1 MSMNRRGMI
10 ASLVPS
16 TVLLGASAATPATVA
31 PRLIKPNI
39 GPVLAAWVAE
49 KPDSREAHVEIRWNF
64 GTLEVWIQDSAA
76 SAHNLRCN
84 ESTPGSFTVSDAD
97 ARALIAEIAAKA
109 ALPEATPIWEPT
121 EEEVTEPLV
130 RPEQWVRS
138 TGVVPRPP
146 DRKCYFAA
154 QLDQDVISSVA
165 LWAPYESDPRWFLW
179 AVDWSVPDFIEAVAR
194 DNSCTLHMDRW
205 NSRATMLSLANRG
218 VSVAQYSIGKSSR
231 AAGINFIRNV
241 VKADAL
247 RHAGPASA
255 ELGEALAASQV
266 KHDEF
271 GNPFVSRV
279 GAPVGAFLMAAA
291 VAYQEIS
298 NGAT

>member
-1 MSMNRRGMI
+1 MARVGVAEVDAVS
-10 ASLVPS
+10 
-16 TVLLGASAATPATVA
+16 SAATPATAA

-49 KPDSREAHVEIRWNF
+49 KPDSREAHVEIRWNL
-64 GTLEVWIQDSAA
+64 GTLEVWIQDSAV
-76 SAHNLRCN
+76 SAHNFRCN
-84 ESTPGSFTVSDAD
+84 ESTPGSFTISDAD

-130 RPEQWVRS
+130 RPEQWVREHFVS
-138 TGVVPRPP
+138 PRPP

-165 LWAPYESDPRWFLW
+165 LWAPYESYPRWFLW
-179 AVDWSVPDFIEAVAR
+179 AVDWSVPDFIEAVAH
-194 DNSCTLHMDRW
+194 DTPCTLHMDKW
-205 NSRATMLSLANRG
+205 NSHATMLSLANRG
-218 VSVAQYSIGKSSR
+218 VYVAHYPFGKSVR

-266 KHDEF
+266 NHDEF
-271 GNPFVSRV
+271 GNPFVSRI

-298 NGAT
+298 NETT

>member
-1 MSMNRRGMI
+1 MSLRTNSRH
-10 ASLVPS
+10 ASGLPPRLAEVDAVS
-16 TVLLGASAATPATVA
+16 SAATPATAA

-49 KPDSREAHVEIRWNF
+49 KPDSREAHVEIRWNL

-76 SAHNLRCN
+76 SAHNFRCT

-97 ARALIAEIAAKA
+97 SRALIAEIAAKA
-109 ALPEATPIWEPT
+109 APPICEPT

-130 RPEQWVRS
+130 RPEQWVREHFVS
-138 TGVVPRPP
+138 PRPP

-154 QLDQDVISSVA
+154 QLDQDVVSSVA
-165 LWAPYESDPRWFLW
+165 LWVPYESDPRWFLW

-194 DNSCTLHMDRW
+194 DNSCTLHMDKW
-205 NSRATMLSLANRG
+205 NSHATMLSLANRG
-218 VSVAQYSIGKSSR
+218 VSVAQYPFGKSVR

-266 KHDEF
+266 NHDEF
-271 GNPFVSRV
+271 GNPFVSRI

-298 NGAT
+298 NETT

>member
-1 MSMNRRGMI
+1 MI

-16 TVLLGASAATPATVA
+16 TVLLGASAATPATVG

-49 KPDSREAHVEIRWNF
+49 KPDSREAHVEIRWNL

-76 SAHNLRCN
+76 SAHNFRCN

-109 ALPEATPIWEPT
+109 ALPAATPICEPT
-121 EEEVTEPLV
+121 EEEVTDPLV
-130 RPEQWVRS
+130 RPDQWVRS
-138 TGVVPRPP
+138 NMSAYSPEG
-146 DRKCYFAA
+146 RKCYFAA
-154 QLDQDVISSVA
+154 QVDKDVVSSAA
-165 LWAPYESDPRWFLW
+165 LWSPHGADPNWFLW

-205 NSRATMLSLANRG
+205 NSQATMLSLVNRG
-218 VSVAQYSIGKSSR
+218 VSVAQCSIGKSSR

-255 ELGEALAASQV
+255 ELGEALASSQV
-266 KHDEF
+266 NYDEF
-271 GNPFVSRV
+271 GNPFIRRI

-291 VAYQEIS
+291 VACQEIS
-298 NGAT
+298 NETT